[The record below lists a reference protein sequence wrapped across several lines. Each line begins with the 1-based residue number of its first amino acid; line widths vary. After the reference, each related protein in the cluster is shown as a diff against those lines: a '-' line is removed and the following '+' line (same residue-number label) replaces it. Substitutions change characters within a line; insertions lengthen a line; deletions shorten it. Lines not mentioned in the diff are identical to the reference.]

1 MDGLKLG
8 LDLCDG
14 YTKLS
19 CWGQEKIWAFPT
31 VVCRKKEGNVWLVG
45 EEAYAS
51 ALMGDGVIVDKLLK
65 LVRKDGTSTISGVK
79 YRGVEIL
86 ARFLEKVLTLPVAE
100 MLGKG
105 QQESVQGQLE
115 SSDNGTGTGEDQLK
129 ASNRRQELV
138 DVQPDL
144 TYGQESLEGQ
154 AVGVWVE
161 QLVIT
166 VPEIEARLLDCL
178 MYCGDYLQIPRER
191 LHIISHTESFLYY
204 VLSQKREMWN
214 NQVGMFDLSEEGLFY
229 YEMKVQRG
237 MRNVTVV
244 AEKEKLDEGFSLDIL
259 STPSGMK
266 LADKILCACGERFLQ
281 KKLFSSVFLA
291 GKGFESQEW
300 AADFMRIV
308 CARRRVFVEPAL
320 FSQGAVLRAVD
331 LTGAKTSYPYVLIC
345 DGRLDTTV
353 CVNVFHQ
360 DKENQLVLAAAGDS
374 WYESKSTVDFILD
387 NQNYLEFSMVPLG
400 ARNGK
405 TVKMVL
411 EGFPEREDK
420 TVRIQ
425 TQIGFLDE
433 KTMAVVVKDM
443 GFGEFF
449 PSTGAVLR
457 QEVMI

>member
-19 CWGQEKIWAFPT
+19 CQGMERTWTFPT
-31 VVCRKKEGNVWLVG
+31 VVCRKKEEDVWLIG
-45 EEAYAS
+45 EDAYAS

-65 LVRKDGTSTISGVK
+65 LVKKDGTSTISGIK

-86 ARFLEKVLTLPVAE
+86 VRFLERVLMLPVATE
-100 MLGKG
+100 FQDG
-105 QQESVQGQLE
+105 ESCGA
-115 SSDNGTGTGEDQLK
+115 G
-129 ASNRRQELV
+129 A
-138 DVQPDL
+138 
-144 TYGQESLEGQ
+144 
-154 AVGVWVE
+154 WVE
-161 QLVIT
+161 QLVLT
-166 VPEIEARLLDCL
+166 VPDVEARLLDCL
-178 MYCGDYLQIPRER
+178 MYCGDYLKIPRDR
-191 LHIISHTESFLYY
+191 IHVISHTEAFLYY
-204 VLSQKREMWN
+204 VLNQKREMWN
-214 NQVGMFDLSEEGLFY
+214 NQVGMFDLSEEGLYY

-237 MRNVTVV
+237 MRKVTVV
-244 AEKEKLDEGFSLDIL
+244 AEKEKLDEGFSLDVL
-259 STPSGMK
+259 NSPSGMK

-291 GKGFESQEW
+291 GKGFENQDW
-300 AADFMRIV
+300 APEFMKLV
-308 CARRRVFVEPAL
+308 CARRRVFVEPAM
-320 FSQGAVLRAVD
+320 FSEGAALRAAD
-331 LTGAKTSYPYVLIC
+331 LTAGKTSYPYVMIC

-374 WYESKSTVDFILD
+374 WYESRSTVDFILD
-387 NQNYLEFSMVPLG
+387 NQNYLEFSIIPLDSKNT
-400 ARNGK
+400 R

-411 EGFPEREDK
+411 EGFPERDDK
-420 TVRIQ
+420 TVRVQ
-425 TQIGFLDE
+425 TQVGFLDE

>member
-19 CWGQEKIWAFPT
+19 CQGMERTWAFPT
-31 VVCRKKEGNVWLVG
+31 VVCRKKEEDQWLIG
-45 EEAYAS
+45 EDAYAS

-65 LVRKDGTSTISGVK
+65 LVKKDGTSTISGIK

-86 ARFLEKVLTLPVAE
+86 VRFLERVLMLPVEE
-100 MLGKG
+100 MTGRQRIDKG
-105 QQESVQGQLE
+105 DAPGVGQMPGQGQKTDGAQSSPEMYAAAASEFQDGE
-115 SSDNGTGTGEDQLK
+115 SRGAG
-129 ASNRRQELV
+129 A
-138 DVQPDL
+138 
-144 TYGQESLEGQ
+144 
-154 AVGVWVE
+154 WVE

-166 VPEIEARLLDCL
+166 VPDVEARLLDCL
-178 MYCGDYLQIPRER
+178 MYCGDYLKIPRDR
-191 LHIISHTESFLYY
+191 IHVISHTEAFLYY
-204 VLSQKREMWN
+204 VLNQKREMWN
-214 NQVGMFDLSEEGLFY
+214 NQVGMFDLSEEGLYY

-237 MRNVTVV
+237 MRKVTVV
-244 AEKEKLDEGFSLDIL
+244 AEKEKLDEGFSLDVL
-259 STPSGMK
+259 NSPSGMK

-291 GKGFESQEW
+291 GKGFENQDW
-300 AADFMRIV
+300 APEFMKLV
-308 CARRRVFVEPAL
+308 CARRRVFVEPAM
-320 FSQGAVLRAVD
+320 FSEGAALRAAD
-331 LTGAKTSYPYVLIC
+331 LTAGKTSYPYVMIC

-353 CVNVFHQ
+353 CVNVFYQ

-374 WYESKSTVDFILD
+374 WYESRSTVDFILD
-387 NQNYLEFSMVPLG
+387 NQNYLEFSIIPLDSKNT
-400 ARNGK
+400 R

-411 EGFPEREDK
+411 EGFPERDDK
-420 TVRIQ
+420 TVRVQ
-425 TQIGFLDE
+425 TQVGFLDE

>member
-19 CWGQEKIWAFPT
+19 CLGQDKLWAFPT
-31 VVCRKKEGNVWLVG
+31 VVCRKKEEDVWLIG
-45 EEAYAS
+45 EDAYAS

-65 LVRKDGTSTISGVK
+65 LVKKDGTSTISGIK

-86 ARFLEKVLTLPVAE
+86 VRFLERVLMLPLEE
-100 MLGKG
+100 M
-105 QQESVQGQLE
+105 
-115 SSDNGTGTGEDQLK
+115 TGDEKSRGPG
-129 ASNRRQELV
+129 A
-138 DVQPDL
+138 
-144 TYGQESLEGQ
+144 
-154 AVGVWVE
+154 WVE

-166 VPEIEARLLDCL
+166 VSEVEARLLDCL
-178 MYCGDYLQIPRER
+178 MYCGDYLQIPRDR
-191 LHIISHTESFLYY
+191 LHVISHTEGFLYY
-204 VLSQKREMWN
+204 VLNQKREMWN

-244 AEKEKLDEGFSLDIL
+244 AEKEKLDEGFSLDVL
-259 STPSGMK
+259 NAPSGMK

-291 GKGFESQEW
+291 GKGFENQDW
-300 AADFMRIV
+300 APEFMKLV

-320 FSQGAVLRAVD
+320 FAQGAALRAMD
-331 LTGAKTSYPYVLIC
+331 LTSGKTSYPYVMIC

-387 NQNYLEFSMVPLG
+387 NQNYLEFSIIPLG
-400 ARNGK
+400 SKNTK

-411 EGFPEREDK
+411 EGFPQRDDK
-420 TVRIQ
+420 TVRVQ
-425 TQIGFLDE
+425 TQVGFLDE

>member
-1 MDGLKLG
+1 MDGRKLG

-19 CWGQEKIWAFPT
+19 CWGQEKTWSFPT
-31 VVCRKKEGNVWLVG
+31 VVCRKKEEDVWLIG

-86 ARFLEKVLTLPVAE
+86 VRFLEKVLMLPE
-100 MLGKG
+100 
-105 QQESVQGQLE
+105 
-115 SSDNGTGTGEDQLK
+115 T
-129 ASNRRQELV
+129 
-138 DVQPDL
+138 DL
-144 TYGQESLEGQ
+144 TSPG
-154 AVGVWVE
+154 AWVE

-166 VPEIEARLLDCL
+166 IPEVEARLLDCL

-191 LHIISHTESFLYY
+191 IHIISHTESFLYY

-237 MRNVTVV
+237 MRKVTVV

-259 STPSGMK
+259 NSPSGMK

-281 KKLFSSVFLA
+281 KKLFSSVFLT
-291 GKGFESQEW
+291 GKGFENQDW
-300 AADFMRIV
+300 AVEFMKIV
-308 CARRRVFVEPAL
+308 CARRRVFAEPAL
-320 FSQGAVLRAVD
+320 FSQGAALRAMD
-331 LTGAKTSYPYVLIC
+331 LTGDKTSYPYVLIC

-387 NQNYLEFSMVPLG
+387 HQNYLEFSMVPLDSKKT
-400 ARNGK
+400 K

-411 EGFPEREDK
+411 EGFPERDDK

-425 TQIGFLDE
+425 TQVGFLDE
-433 KTMAVVVKDM
+433 KTMAVVVKDL

-449 PSTGAVLR
+449 PSTGAVIR

>member
-19 CWGQEKIWAFPT
+19 CWGMDRTWAFPT
-31 VVCRKKEGNVWLVG
+31 VVCRKKEEDVWLIG

-86 ARFLEKVLTLPVAE
+86 VQFLHKVLMLPVAE
-100 MLGKG
+100 MMK
-105 QQESVQGQLE
+105 QQEAGAQMQGQDE
-115 SSDNGTGTGEDQLK
+115 TSCEYAAAAWEFQDGEDFGPG
-129 ASNRRQELV
+129 A
-138 DVQPDL
+138 
-144 TYGQESLEGQ
+144 
-154 AVGVWVE
+154 WVE

-166 VPEIEARLLDCL
+166 IPEVEARLLDCL
-178 MYCGDYLQIPRER
+178 MYCGDYLQIPREK
-191 LHIISHTESFLYY
+191 LHIISHTEGFLYY
-204 VLSQKREMWN
+204 VLNQKREMWN

-237 MRNVTVV
+237 LRNVTVV

-259 STPSGMK
+259 SSPSGMK

-291 GKGFESQEW
+291 GKGFENQDW
-300 AADFMRIV
+300 APEFMKLL

-320 FSQGAVLRAVD
+320 FSQGAALRAAD
-331 LTGAKTSYPYVLIC
+331 LTRGKTSYPYVLIC

-353 CVNVFHQ
+353 CVNVMHQ
-360 DKENQLVLAAAGDS
+360 EKENQLVLAAAGDS

-387 NQNYLEFSMVPLG
+387 NQDYLEFSIIPLDS
-400 ARNGK
+400 RKPK
-405 TVKMVL
+405 TMKLVL
-411 EGFPEREDK
+411 DGFPQRDDK
-420 TVRIQ
+420 TVRVQ
-425 TQIGFLDE
+425 TQVGFLDE

-449 PSTGAVLR
+449 PSTGAVLK

>member
-19 CWGQEKIWAFPT
+19 CLGQDKLWAFPT
-31 VVCRKKEGNVWLVG
+31 VVCRKKEEDVWLIG
-45 EEAYAS
+45 EDAYAS

-65 LVRKDGTSTISGVK
+65 LVKKDGTSTISGIK

-86 ARFLEKVLTLPVAE
+86 VRFLERVLTLPLEE
-100 MLGKG
+100 M
-105 QQESVQGQLE
+105 
-115 SSDNGTGTGEDQLK
+115 TGDEKSRGPG
-129 ASNRRQELV
+129 A
-138 DVQPDL
+138 
-144 TYGQESLEGQ
+144 
-154 AVGVWVE
+154 WVE

-166 VPEIEARLLDCL
+166 VSEVEARLLDCL
-178 MYCGDYLQIPRER
+178 MYCGDYLQIPRDR
-191 LHIISHTESFLYY
+191 LHVISHTEGFLYY
-204 VLSQKREMWN
+204 VLNQKREMWN

-244 AEKEKLDEGFSLDIL
+244 AEKEKLDEGFSLDVL
-259 STPSGMK
+259 NAPSGMK

-291 GKGFESQEW
+291 GKGFENQDW
-300 AADFMRIV
+300 APEFMKLV

-320 FSQGAVLRAVD
+320 FSQGAALRAMD
-331 LTGAKTSYPYVLIC
+331 LTSGKTSYPYVMIC

-387 NQNYLEFSMVPLG
+387 NQNYLEFSIIPLG
-400 ARNGK
+400 SKNTK

-411 EGFPEREDK
+411 EGFPQRDDK
-420 TVRIQ
+420 TVRVQ
-425 TQIGFLDE
+425 TQVGFLDE

>member
-19 CWGQEKIWAFPT
+19 CLGQDKIWAFPT
-31 VVCRKKEGNVWLVG
+31 VVCRKKEEDVWLIG
-45 EEAYAS
+45 EDAYAS

-65 LVRKDGTSTISGVK
+65 LVKKDGTSTISGIK

-86 ARFLEKVLTLPVAE
+86 VRFLEQVLMLPLKEETGQIQKTDGEQPSPE
-100 MLGKG
+100 MYAAA
-105 QQESVQGQLE
+105 
-115 SSDNGTGTGEDQLK
+115 
-129 ASNRRQELV
+129 ASEFQ
-138 DVQPDL
+138 DVKSGGP
-144 TYGQESLEGQ
+144 GP
-154 AVGVWVE
+154 WVE

-166 VPEIEARLLDCL
+166 VPEVEARLLDCL
-178 MYCGDYLQIPRER
+178 MYCGDYLQIPRDR
-191 LHIISHTESFLYY
+191 LHVISHTEGFLYY
-204 VLSQKREMWN
+204 VLNQKREMWN

-244 AEKEKLDEGFSLDIL
+244 AEKEKLDEGFSLDVL
-259 STPSGMK
+259 SAPSGMK

-291 GKGFESQEW
+291 GKGFENQDW
-300 AADFMRIV
+300 APEFMKLV

-320 FSQGAVLRAVD
+320 FSQGAALRAMD
-331 LTGAKTSYPYVLIC
+331 LTRGKTSYPYVMIC

-387 NQNYLEFSMVPLG
+387 NQNYLEFFIIPLG
-400 ARNGK
+400 SKNTK

-411 EGFPEREDK
+411 EGFPQRDDK
-420 TVRIQ
+420 TVRVQ
-425 TQIGFLDE
+425 TQVGFLNE

>member
-1 MDGLKLG
+1 MEKSVVMDRQKLG

-19 CWGQEKIWAFPT
+19 CWGKERTWAFPT
-31 VVCRKKEGNVWLVG
+31 VVCRKKEEDVWLVG

-86 ARFLEKVLTLPVAE
+86 MRFLEKVLMLPVADMAE
-100 MLGKG
+100 
-105 QQESVQGQLE
+105 EI
-115 SSDNGTGTGEDQLK
+115 NGLAAGE
-129 ASNRRQELV
+129 
-138 DVQPDL
+138 
-144 TYGQESLEGQ
+144 
-154 AVGVWVE
+154 WVE

-178 MYCGDYLQIPRER
+178 IYCGDYLQIPRDR
-191 LHIISHTESFLYY
+191 IHIISHTESFLYY

-291 GKGFESQEW
+291 GKGFENQEW
-300 AADFMRIV
+300 AVDFMKIV

-320 FSQGAVLRAVD
+320 FSQGAALRAAD
-331 LTGAKTSYPYVLIC
+331 LTSGKTSYPYVLIC

-400 ARNGK
+400 AKSTK
-405 TVKMVL
+405 TVKLIL

-425 TQIGFLDE
+425 TQVGFLDE

-457 QEVMI
+457 QEVML

>member
-19 CWGQEKIWAFPT
+19 CLGQDKLWAFPT
-31 VVCRKKEGNVWLVG
+31 VVCRKKEEDVWLIG
-45 EEAYAS
+45 EDAYAS

-65 LVRKDGTSTISGVK
+65 LVKKDGTSTISGIK

-86 ARFLEKVLTLPVAE
+86 VRFLERVLMLPLEE
-100 MLGKG
+100 M
-105 QQESVQGQLE
+105 
-115 SSDNGTGTGEDQLK
+115 TGDEKSRGPG
-129 ASNRRQELV
+129 A
-138 DVQPDL
+138 
-144 TYGQESLEGQ
+144 
-154 AVGVWVE
+154 WVE

-166 VPEIEARLLDCL
+166 VSEVEARLLDCL
-178 MYCGDYLQIPRER
+178 MYCGDYLQIPRDR
-191 LHIISHTESFLYY
+191 LHVISHTEGFLYY
-204 VLSQKREMWN
+204 VLNQKREMWN

-244 AEKEKLDEGFSLDIL
+244 AEKEKLDEGFSLDVL
-259 STPSGMK
+259 NAPSGMK

-291 GKGFESQEW
+291 GKGFENQDW
-300 AADFMRIV
+300 APEFMKLV

-320 FSQGAVLRAVD
+320 FSQGAALRAMD
-331 LTGAKTSYPYVLIC
+331 LTSGKTSYPYVMIC

-387 NQNYLEFSMVPLG
+387 NQNYLEFSIIPLG
-400 ARNGK
+400 SKNTK

-411 EGFPEREDK
+411 EGFPQRDDK
-420 TVRIQ
+420 TVRVQ
-425 TQIGFLDE
+425 TQVGFLDE